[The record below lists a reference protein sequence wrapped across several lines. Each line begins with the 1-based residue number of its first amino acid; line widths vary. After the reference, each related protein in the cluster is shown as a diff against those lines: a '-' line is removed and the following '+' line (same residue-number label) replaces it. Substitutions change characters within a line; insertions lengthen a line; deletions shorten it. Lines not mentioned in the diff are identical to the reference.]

1 MKSSEFLPTP
11 VTQDTVTGPE
21 IVGIDMDHGTDIDV
35 EPVPKTSFDEIV
47 TRGGNNPDG
56 KFSNFLSVD

>member
-1 MKSSEFLPTP
+1 MDFAPLS
-11 VTQDTVTGPE
+11 QDTVTGPDV
-21 IVGIDMDHGTDIDV
+21 VGIDSDHGADIDM

-56 KFSNFLSVD
+56 KFDFFLDLK

>member
-1 MKSSEFLPTP
+1 MDSQLLPLP
-11 VTQDTVTGPE
+11 VTQDSVTGPDV
-21 IVGIDMDHGTDIDV
+21 VGIDSDHGADIGA

-56 KFSNFLSVD
+56 KF

>member
-1 MKSSEFLPTP
+1 MDAQLLPLP
-11 VTQDTVTGPE
+11 VTQDSVVGPDV
-21 IVGIDMDHGTDIDV
+21 VGIDPKHGVDIDV

>member
-1 MKSSEFLPTP
+1 MDILEPMP
-11 VTQDTVTGPE
+11 VAQDSVVGPDV
-21 IVGIDMDHGTDIDV
+21 VGIDPNRGASIDV
-35 EPVPKTSFDEIV
+35 ETVPKTSFDEIV